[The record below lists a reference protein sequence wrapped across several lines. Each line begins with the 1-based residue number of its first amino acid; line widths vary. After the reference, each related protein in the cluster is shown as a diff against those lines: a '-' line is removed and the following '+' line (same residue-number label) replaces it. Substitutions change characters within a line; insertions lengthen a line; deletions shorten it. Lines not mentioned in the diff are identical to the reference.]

1 MNGIVDMK
9 NNFNFTTFEQSKRLI
24 ELGVPV
30 DSADC
35 VGYIVD
41 KSDIFNEY
49 FQKGETR
56 ITAINPRHTYT
67 QVTTLKCGEVWIDE
81 PFPCWSV
88 GRLIE
93 LHRSCTTLPEEQYMF
108 PFWYDT
114 QDNVEWAI
122 RVLESGIMTGNID
135 FSKLEK

>member
-1 MNGIVDMK
+1 MKLNYMK
-9 NNFNFTTFEQSKRLI
+9 NNFTTFEQSKRLI
-24 ELGVPV
+24 ELGIPV
-30 DSADC
+30 DTSDC

-67 QVTTLKCGEVWIDE
+67 QVTTLNCGEVWIDE

-88 GRLIE
+88 GRLIDIINNSTK
-93 LHRSCTTLPEEQYMF
+93 LGYL
-108 PFWYDT
+108 
-114 QDNVEWAI
+114 
-122 RVLESGIMTGNID
+122 VLYSSDILIERLIKVIENHSKFNEID
-135 FSKLEK
+135 FSKLEE

>member
-1 MNGIVDMK
+1 MK
-9 NNFNFTTFEQSKRLI
+9 NNFTTFEQSKRLI

-67 QVTTLKCGEVWIDE
+67 QVTTLKCGETWLDE

-88 GRLIE
+88 GRLIDIINNSTK
-93 LHRSCTTLPEEQYMF
+93 LGYL
-108 PFWYDT
+108 
-114 QDNVEWAI
+114 
-122 RVLESGIMTGNID
+122 VLYSSDILIERLIKVIENHSKFNEID
-135 FSKLEK
+135 FSKLENNALK